1 MYILMIIR
9 KDNDYSIEKVEKSN
23 RNTVVREYARYM
35 FNNSGVLKYN
45 DLYKEP
51 YGYNLRIIKKYEDE
65 KEAIKDSINKELNLI
80 WLKVKGPIKDI
91 HNYVVFNNVIL
102 GDLGFGVQ
110 MKTAEEAE
118 NLEEI
123 LKKNERTKFFY
134 RINEKDK
141 TLYEEVEVDIR
152 YGSLDIEEVK
162 KIKRKSE
169 MARRRII
176 ALKRGVDIES
186 VDIMTQDEYKA
197 EIDRW
202 LNELG
207 R

>member
-23 RNTVVREYARYM
+23 RNTVVREYARYI

-65 KEAIKDSINKELNLI
+65 KEAIKDSINKELNLV
-80 WLKVKGPIKDI
+80 WLKVNNSIKDI

-102 GDLGFGVQ
+102 GELGFGVQ
-110 MKTAEEAE
+110 IKTAEEAE

-123 LKKNERTKFFY
+123 LKKFERTKFFY

-141 TLYEEVEVDIR
+141 TLYDEVEVDIR
-152 YGSLDIEEVK
+152 YESLDIEEMK
-162 KIKRKSE
+162 KFKRESE
-169 MARRRII
+169 RAWRRII
-176 ALKRGVDIES
+176 AIKRGVDIES
-186 VDIMTQDEYKA
+186 VDIMTKKEY
-197 EIDRW
+197 EI
-202 LNELG
+202 EI
-207 R
+207 

>member
-1 MYILMIIR
+1 MIIR

-45 DLYKEP
+45 KLYKEP

-65 KEAIKDSINKELNLI
+65 KEAIKDSINKELNLV
-80 WLKVKGPIKDI
+80 WLKVNNSIKDI

-102 GDLGFGVQ
+102 GELGFGVQ
-110 MKTAEEAE
+110 IKTAEEAE

-123 LKKNERTKFFY
+123 LKKFERTKFFY

-141 TLYEEVEVDIR
+141 TLYDEVEVDIR
-152 YGSLDIEEVK
+152 YESLDIEEMK
-162 KIKRKSE
+162 KFKRESE
-169 MARRRII
+169 MAWRRII
-176 ALKRGVDIES
+176 AIKRGVDIES
-186 VDIMTQDEYKA
+186 VDIMTKKEY
-197 EIDRW
+197 EI
-202 LNELG
+202 EI
-207 R
+207 

>member
-23 RNTVVREYARYM
+23 RNTVVREYARYI

-65 KEAIKDSINKELNLI
+65 KEAIKDSINKELNLV
-80 WLKVKGPIKDI
+80 WLKVNNSIKDI

-102 GDLGFGVQ
+102 GELGFGVQ
-110 MKTAEEAE
+110 IKTAEEAE

-123 LKKNERTKFFY
+123 LKKFERTKFFY

-141 TLYEEVEVDIR
+141 TLYDEVEVDIR
-152 YGSLDIEEVK
+152 YESLDIEEMK
-162 KIKRKSE
+162 KFKRESE
-169 MARRRII
+169 MAWRRII
-176 ALKRGVDIES
+176 AIKRGVDIES
-186 VDIMTQDEYKA
+186 VDIMTKKEY
-197 EIDRW
+197 EI
-202 LNELG
+202 EI
-207 R
+207 